1 MSYEMVIVVFLMLVF
16 CFFTQILTIK
26 VMLCLF
32 KANGEDI
39 QPVKLFEKKP
49 KKPTKTQKK
58 DQERIENIMHN
69 IEVYNGTGHGQI
81 EVE

>member
-1 MSYEMVIVVFLMLVF
+1 MSYEMVIIVFLMLVF

-39 QPVKLFEKKP
+39 KPVKLFDRKP
-49 KKPTKTQKK
+49 KKQRKMQEAE
-58 DQERIENIMHN
+58 QERYEKIMHN
-69 IEVYNGTGHGQI
+69 IEVYNGSGYGQI
-81 EVE
+81 EVD